1 MHYVPVNGVIGK
13 ILPLIIDIVL
23 GLIVELISIIV
34 ISTVI
39 NPLLKYC
46 GKFKNN

>member
-1 MHYVPVNGVIGK
+1 MPVDGVIGK

-23 GLIVELISIIV
+23 GLIVGAISIIM
-34 ISTVI
+34 INTVI